1 MAYIFD
7 LPQTIG
13 VDAGETHDGAI
24 LGTFTRKDYNGISFY
39 SQYHEFQYAVL
50 NGALSSNPDQQNWI
64 EVQDAFNSGTAQDLF
79 TPGTDPNYN
88 YTALYISYR
97 EGIDGYR
104 FNCTAAS
111 TGTFTYVVEYNSPT
125 GYITLPGAVLSTD
138 FLAVTGDNTLTLGT
152 IPTNWQEDFIGVP
165 AIPRQKWLRIRIAT
179 GTVTTPPT
187 VTGAW
192 AKSAV
197 PEDDVT
203 PGAANPPFYNP
214 FGSRLI
220 SGGDILYLSSEF
232 KNGLMNFAY
241 TTPMIIAGGFNYLYS
256 KADGTFGIL
265 EVEPD
270 LSANFTVEN
279 TATVDA
285 TNLVATGA
293 GATISSVEGLFGDM
307 YVEAECVNTPT
318 ATTDQ
323 WVLGLSNA
331 QTGTIKYGLFM
342 TYVSGTPRYQVLVDD
357 SVVFTTPADFGF
369 YNDVQIW
376 RYQGIVYFMAGGKS
390 FGSIIDTPEEDL
402 LYVRVVG
409 VDNAVQINNVNLV
422 DWSTSRYAKPVPLT
436 WTDNTDFDPPA
447 PNTIS
452 KDYPAMYSLAFNTPD
467 DFAPLSAELSKTGV
481 AGYNIGLVFSDTP
494 TQNPV
499 LMLENYLGCDDPDN
513 ILFKTGTQTIINVSN
528 LVTQNTDDAAYSN
541 PIFRGAFTY
550 IIKNSAGSFAR
561 VAKFVDNSGN
571 RNNITVLPIVPK
583 IGVTDIGIVQVGWQ
597 KEDQLV
603 GNPSEI
609 SIST

>member
-13 VDAGETHDGAI
+13 VDSGATHDGAI
-24 LGTFTRKDYNGISFY
+24 LGTFTKQDYNGISFY

-50 NGALSSNPDQQNWI
+50 NGSLTNPDEQNWI

-79 TPGTDPNYN
+79 TPGTDPDYN

-104 FNCTAAS
+104 FNCTTAS

-125 GYITLPGAVLSTD
+125 GYITLPGAVLSEN

-152 IPTNWQEDFIGVP
+152 IPTNWQEDFIGIP
-165 AIPRQKWLRIRIAT
+165 SIPRQKWLRIRIAS
-179 GTVTTPPT
+179 GTVTTPPE

-197 PEDDVT
+197 PESDIT
-203 PGAANPPFYNP
+203 PDAANPPFYNP

-220 SGGDILYLSSEF
+220 TGGDILYLSSQY

-241 TTPMIIAGGFNYLYS
+241 TTPMVIAGNLSFLYS
-256 KADGTFGIL
+256 KIDGTFGVL
-265 EVEPD
+265 EVDPD
-270 LSANFTVEN
+270 LSASWTVEN
-279 TATVDA
+279 SATVDA

-293 GATISSVEGLFGDM
+293 NATISSVQGLYGNCFVEG
-307 YVEAECVNTPT
+307 ECVNTPT

-323 WVLGLSNA
+323 WILGLSNA

-342 TYVSGTPRYQVLVDD
+342 TFVSGTPRYQVLIDN

-376 RYQGIVYFMAGGKS
+376 RYNGIVYFFAGGKS
-390 FGSIIDTPEEDL
+390 FGAIVETPDEDL

-409 VDNAVQINNVNLV
+409 VDNAVEINNVNFV
-422 DWSTSRYAKPVPLT
+422 DWNSSRYAKPIPLT
-436 WTDNTDFDPPA
+436 WTENTDFDPPA
-447 PNTIS
+447 PNTIT
-452 KDYPAMYSLAFNTPD
+452 KDYPASYSLAFNTPD
-467 DFAPLSAELSKTGV
+467 DFAPLTPLRSKTGV
-481 AGYNIGLVFSDTP
+481 AGYNIGIVFSDTP

-499 LMLENYLGCDDPDN
+499 LMLENYVGCDDPSN
-513 ILFKTGTQTIINVSN
+513 TLFKTGTQTIINYSN
-528 LVTQNTDDAAYSN
+528 LVTQNTDDAAYTS

-550 IIKNSAGSFAR
+550 IIKNNASTSAR
-561 VAKFVDNSGN
+561 VVQFVDNSGN
-571 RNNITVLPIVPK
+571 RNNVTVAPFVPK
-583 IGVTDIGIVQVGWQ
+583 LGVTDIGIIQVGFQ